1 MADDTKETGT
11 TTRTTR
17 STSRSSR
24 TSTRSSRSSRS
35 TATPPAASTP
45 KPKPAPKKVSAPSKK
60 SWADK
65 VAAKNKQL
73 DKLLLS
79 ERKFGGRLTSGVI
92 KEIKKRVSDKGPS
105 AVSRMHF
112 LGSPRQRKELA
123 RVIESIL
130 DS

>member
-1 MADDTKETGT
+1 MAEDTKETGT

-24 TSTRSSRSSRS
+24 ASTRSTRTSRS
-35 TATPPAASTP
+35 TAQAT
-45 KPKPAPKKVSAPSKK
+45 PKPAPKKAAAPKK
-60 SWADK
+60 TWADK
-65 VAAKNKQL
+65 VNAKNKQL
-73 DKLLLS
+73 DKLLLA
-79 ERKFGGRLTSGVI
+79 ERKFGGKLSGGAI

-112 LGSPRQRKELA
+112 LGTPRQRKELA